1 MKRPT
6 ASVGRNSAQR
16 RNGDIMSKFN
26 RRRFLKGTL
35 NGGVIAVGLPLL
47 DVFLNE
53 NGTAL
58 ANGAPIPMRFGTWSW
73 GLGMSESIFVPKKT
87 GPDFDLPEEIA
98 ALAPIRKHIN
108 LYTNFH
114 VFKDDAPNLCHHSG
128 WVVLRSGI
136 APMTSEN
143 RPGETIDVS
152 VARHICNATR
162 FRSLSATATGDMRD
176 SFSYEGGNSVNVPEW
191 SPLRF
196 YQRLF
201 GEDFQDPNAGSFT
214 PDPRVM
220 VRKSALSAV
229 RDDAKKLEKS
239 LGSADRA
246 RLDQYFTG
254 LRDLERRFDLQ
265 LTKPDPRAAC
275 VIGEAPEDLPTGL
288 DADLVSKRH
297 RMMTDLMLMA
307 VACDQTRVFNM
318 FYASAFS
325 ATTKPGY
332 DKPHHT
338 ATHEEAVDGELGYQP
353 NVSWFTRRAMEEW
366 AHYVGALADFREG
379 DGSLLDNALI
389 YCTTDQS
396 FAKTHAI
403 DGIPMFS
410 AGTAGGRVKTGL
422 HIDGAGSPGC
432 RLGYTAQRLMG
443 LEIESWGD
451 KSNTTSGEIGEILV

>member
-1 MKRPT
+1 
-6 ASVGRNSAQR
+6 
-16 RNGDIMSKFN
+16 MSKLS

-35 NGGVIAVGLPLL
+35 SGGIVTLGLPLL

-58 ANGAPIPMRFGTWSW
+58 ADGLPIPMRFGTWSW
-73 GLGMSESIFVPKKT
+73 GLGMSKEIFVPNKT

-98 ALAPIRKHIN
+98 ALAPVQKHIN
-108 LYTNFH
+108 LFTNFH

-136 APMTSEN
+136 APMTREN

-152 VARHICNATR
+152 VARQIGNATR
-162 FRSLSATATGDMRD
+162 FRSLSATATGDVRD
-176 SFSYEGGNSVNVPEW
+176 SFSYEGGNSVNTPEW

-196 YQRLF
+196 YNRLF
-201 GEDFQDPNAGSFT
+201 GDDFQDPNAETFT
-214 PDPRVM
+214 PDPRVI

-229 RDDAKKLEKS
+229 QDEAKKLEKS
-239 LGSADRA
+239 LGVEDRA

-265 LTKPDPRAAC
+265 LSKPAPREAC
-275 VIGEAPEDLPTGL
+275 IVSEAPADLPSGL
-288 DADLVSKRH
+288 DADLVSTRH

-307 VACDQTRVFNM
+307 VACDQTRVFNI

-325 ATTKPGY
+325 ATTKLGY

-338 ATHEEAVDGELGYQP
+338 ATHEEAVDPTVQCQP
-353 NVSWFTRRAMEEW
+353 NVSWYTRRAMEEW
-366 AHYVGALADFREG
+366 AYYVQALADFKEG
-379 DGSLLDNALI
+379 DGSILDNALI
-389 YCTTDQS
+389 YATTDQS
-396 FAKTHAI
+396 FAKLHAI

-422 HIDGAGSPGC
+422 HIDGDGSPGC

-443 LEIESWGD
+443 LDIESWGS
-451 KSNTTSGEIGEILV
+451 KSNNTSSEISEILV

>member
-1 MKRPT
+1 MK
-6 ASVGRNSAQR
+6 
-16 RNGDIMSKFN
+16 KLN
-26 RRRFLKGTL
+26 RRKFLKGAL
-35 NGGVIAVGLPLL
+35 NGGVITVGLPLL
-47 DVFLNE
+47 DIFLND
-53 NGTAL
+53 NGTAY
-58 ANGAPIPMRFGTWSW
+58 ADGTPIPMRFGTWSW

-87 GPDFDLPEEIA
+87 GANFDLPDEIA
-98 ALAPIRKHIN
+98 ALAPVQEHIN

-136 APMTSEN
+136 APMTSQN
-143 RPGETIDVS
+143 KPGETIDVAVS
-152 VARHICNATR
+152 RQIGNATR
-162 FRSLSATATGDMRD
+162 FRSLSATATGDNRN

-201 GEDFQDPNAGSFT
+201 GEEFQNPNAETFT
-214 PDPRVM
+214 PDPKVM

-229 RDDAKKLEKS
+229 QEDTKKLEQT
-239 LGSADRA
+239 LGANDRA

-265 LTKPDPRAAC
+265 LTKPDPREAC
-275 VIGEAPEDLPTGL
+275 IVLEEPEILPTGL
-288 DADLVSKRH
+288 DADLVAKRH

-318 FYASAFS
+318 FYAHAFS
-325 ATTKPGY
+325 STIKPGY

-338 ATHEEAVDGELGYQP
+338 ATHEEAVDAELGYQP
-353 NVSWFTRRAMEEW
+353 NVSWFTRRAMDEW
-366 AHYVGALADFREG
+366 AYYVDALANFKEG
-379 DGSLLDNALI
+379 DGSLLDNSFI
-389 YCTTDQS
+389 YATTDQS
-396 FAKTHAI
+396 FAKLHAI

-422 HIDGAGSPGC
+422 HVDGGGSPP
-432 RLGYTAQRLMG
+432 G
-443 LEIESWGD
+443 LVTGGSR
-451 KSNTTSGEIGEILV
+451 

>member
-1 MKRPT
+1 MK
-6 ASVGRNSAQR
+6 
-16 RNGDIMSKFN
+16 KLN
-26 RRRFLKGTL
+26 RRKFLKGAL
-35 NGGVIAVGLPLL
+35 NGGVITVGLPLL
-47 DVFLNE
+47 DIFLND
-53 NGTAL
+53 NAPAYADGT
-58 ANGAPIPMRFGTWSW
+58 PIPMRFGTWSW

-87 GPDFDLPEEIA
+87 GANFDLPDEIA
-98 ALAPIRKHIN
+98 ALAPVQEHIN

-136 APMTSEN
+136 APMTSQN
-143 RPGETIDVS
+143 KPGETIDVAVS
-152 VARHICNATR
+152 RQIGNATR
-162 FRSLSATATGDMRD
+162 FRSLSATATGDNRN

-201 GEDFQDPNAGSFT
+201 GEEFQNPNAETFT
-214 PDPRVM
+214 PDPKVM

-229 RDDAKKLEKS
+229 QEDTKKLEQT
-239 LGSADRA
+239 LGANDRA

-265 LTKPDPRAAC
+265 LTKPDPREAC
-275 VIGEAPEDLPTGL
+275 IVLEEPEILPTGL
-288 DADLVSKRH
+288 DADLVAKRH

-318 FYASAFS
+318 FYAHAFS
-325 ATTKPGY
+325 STIKPGY

-338 ATHEEAVDGELGYQP
+338 ATHEEAVDAELGYQP
-353 NVSWFTRRAMEEW
+353 NVSWFTRRAMDEW
-366 AHYVGALADFREG
+366 AYYVDALANFKEG
-379 DGSLLDNALI
+379 DGSLLDNSFI
-389 YCTTDQS
+389 YATTDQS
-396 FAKTHAI
+396 FAKLHAI

-422 HIDGAGSPGC
+422 HVDGGGSPGC

-443 LEIESWGD
+443 LDIESWGD
-451 KSNTTSGEIGEILV
+451 KSNTTSSEIGEILV

>member
-1 MKRPT
+1 MK
-6 ASVGRNSAQR
+6 
-16 RNGDIMSKFN
+16 KLN
-26 RRRFLKGTL
+26 RRKFLKGAL
-35 NGGVIAVGLPLL
+35 NGGVITVGLPLL
-47 DVFLNE
+47 DIFLNDY
-53 NGTAL
+53 GTAY
-58 ANGAPIPMRFGTWSW
+58 ADGTPIPMRFGTWSW

-87 GPDFDLPEEIA
+87 GANFDLPDEIA
-98 ALAPIRKHIN
+98 ALAPVQEHIN

-136 APMTSEN
+136 APMTSQN
-143 RPGETIDVS
+143 KPGETIDVAVS
-152 VARHICNATR
+152 RQIGNATR
-162 FRSLSATATGDMRD
+162 FRSLSASATGDNRN

-201 GEDFQDPNAGSFT
+201 GEEFQNPNAETFT
-214 PDPRVM
+214 PDPKVM

-229 RDDAKKLEKS
+229 QEDTKKLEQT
-239 LGSADRA
+239 LGANDRA

-265 LTKPDPRAAC
+265 LTKPDPREAC
-275 VIGEAPEDLPTGL
+275 IVLEEPEILPTGL
-288 DADLVSKRH
+288 DADLVAKRH

-318 FYASAFS
+318 FYAHAFS
-325 ATTKPGY
+325 STIRPGY

-338 ATHEEAVDGELGYQP
+338 ATHEEAVDAELGYQP
-353 NVSWFTRRAMEEW
+353 NVSWFTRRAMDEW
-366 AHYVGALADFREG
+366 AYYVDALANFKEG
-379 DGSLLDNALI
+379 DGSLLDNSFI
-389 YCTTDQS
+389 YATTDQS
-396 FAKTHAI
+396 FAKLHAI

-422 HIDGAGSPGC
+422 HVDGGGSPGC

-443 LEIESWGD
+443 LDIESWGD
-451 KSNTTSGEIGEILV
+451 KSNTTSSEIGEILV